1 MDLQEDF
8 REEDNLEEGE
18 SNSQESEFQENDYNF
33 KEGDKVN
40 LVIETET
47 GLGYTVLIN
56 EEFDGLLFR
65 SEVFQELEE
74 NMEVVGY
81 IKNIREDGKIDVSLR
96 PQGFRNVIGSD
107 VDKVLARLKD
117 SREGFILI
125 TDKSSPDSIRFHMKM
140 SKKAFKKAVGNLYK
154 QKLIVI
160 KEDRIELV

>member
-1 MDLQEDF
+1 MGLQEDL
-8 REEDNLEEGE
+8 REGEDNLQDGE
-18 SNSQESEFQENDYNF
+18 NNSEAPEMNLQ
-33 KEGDKVN
+33 EGDKVH
-40 LVIETET
+40 LIIETET

-74 NMEVVGY
+74 NMEVTGY
-81 IKNIREDGKIDVSLR
+81 VKNIREDGKIDVSLR
-96 PQGFRNVIGSD
+96 PQGFRNVINSD

-117 SREGFILI
+117 SKEGFILI

>member
-1 MDLQEDF
+1 MDLQEHDDF
-8 REEDNLEEGE
+8 EETEMNL
-18 SNSQESEFQENDYNF
+18 
-33 KEGDKVN
+33 KEGDKVQ
-40 LVIETET
+40 LIIETESAI
-47 GLGYTVLIN
+47 GYTVLIN

-74 NMEVVGY
+74 NMEVTGY

-96 PQGFRNVIGSD
+96 PQGFRNVINSD
-107 VDKVLARLKD
+107 VDKVLARLKS

-154 QKLIVI
+154 QKRII
-160 KEDRIELV
+160 IEEDRIVLVK

>member
-1 MDLQEDF
+1 MDSQEDLQEG
-8 REEDNLEEGE
+8 EMNL
-18 SNSQESEFQENDYNF
+18 Q
-33 KEGDKVN
+33 EGDKVQ
-40 LVIETET
+40 LIIETET

-74 NMEVVGY
+74 NMEVTGY

-96 PQGFRNVIGSD
+96 PQGFRNVIDSD
-107 VDKVLARLKD
+107 VEKVLTRLKN
-117 SREGFILI
+117 SKEGFILI

-154 QKLIVI
+154 QKLILI
-160 KEDRIELV
+160 KEDRIELVN

>member
-8 REEDNLEEGE
+8 REEDDNLQEEG
-18 SNSQESEFQENDYNF
+18 NSQEPEMYL

-47 GLGYTVLIN
+47 GLGYTVFIN

-74 NMEVVGY
+74 NMEVTGY
-81 IKNIREDGKIDVSLR
+81 IKQIREDGKIDVSLR
-96 PQGFRNVIGSD
+96 PQGFRNVIDSD
-107 VDKVLARLKD
+107 VDKVLSKLKN
-117 SREGFILI
+117 SREGFLLL

-154 QKLIVI
+154 QKLITI
-160 KEDRIELV
+160 ESDRIVLVK

>member
-1 MDLQEDF
+1 MDIQDGDE
-8 REEDNLEEGE
+8 
-18 SNSQESEFQENDYNF
+18 NSQEQEMYL

-47 GLGYTVLIN
+47 SLGYTVLIN
-56 EEFDGLLFR
+56 EEYDGLLFR

-74 NMEVVGY
+74 NMEIIGY

-107 VDKVLARLKD
+107 VEKVLAKLKN

-140 SKKAFKKAVGNLYK
+140 SKKAFKKAVGSLYK
-154 QKLIVI
+154 QKRIAI
-160 KEDRIELV
+160 KEDRIELLNK

>member
-1 MDLQEDF
+1 MDIQDGDE
-8 REEDNLEEGE
+8 
-18 SNSQESEFQENDYNF
+18 NSQEQEMYL

-47 GLGYTVLIN
+47 SLGYTVLIN
-56 EEFDGLLFR
+56 EEYDGLLFR

-74 NMEVVGY
+74 NMEITGY

-107 VDKVLARLKD
+107 VEKVLAKLKN

-160 KEDRIELV
+160 EEDRIVLVR

>member
-1 MDLQEDF
+1 MELQEDLQEN
-8 REEDNLEEGE
+8 EMNL
-18 SNSQESEFQENDYNF
+18 

-40 LVIETET
+40 LIIETET

-65 SEVFQELEE
+65 SEVFQALEE
-74 NMEVVGY
+74 NMEVTGY

-96 PQGFRNVIGSD
+96 PQGFRNVIDSD
-107 VDKVLARLKD
+107 VDKVLNKLKD
-117 SREGFILI
+117 SREGFLLL

-154 QKLIVI
+154 QKLIEI
-160 KEDRIELV
+160 KEDRIELIK

>member
-1 MDLQEDF
+1 MGLQEDLQEG
-8 REEDNLEEGE
+8 EDNLHEDEE
-18 SNSQESEFQENDYNF
+18 NSQEQEMYLQ
-33 KEGDKVN
+33 EGDKVQ

-74 NMEVVGY
+74 NMEVTGY
-81 IKNIREDGKIDVSLR
+81 VKNIREDGKIDVSLR
-96 PQGFRNVIGSD
+96 PQGFRNVINSD

-160 KEDRIELV
+160 KEDRIELVK

>member
-1 MDLQEDF
+1 MDLQEGLYD
-8 REEDNLEEGE
+8 EEENLQDEE
-18 SNSQESEFQENDYNF
+18 NSSEEQEMYL

-74 NMEVVGY
+74 NMEVTGY

-96 PQGFRNVIGSD
+96 PQGFRNVIDSD
-107 VDKVLARLKD
+107 VEKVLARLKD

-160 KEDRIELV
+160 KEDRIELVK